1 MTDQVLSG
9 VKVLD
14 LTHHIAGPY
23 CSKLFADFGADVIK
37 VERPGTG
44 DPSRS
49 EGPFPGDVA
58 HPEKSGLFMHLNT
71 NKFGV
76 TLNLKSNQGIEILK
90 TLAQDADI
98 IIENFRPGVLQN
110 LGIDYNILSQQ
121 NPRLILTHISNFG
134 QSGPYKDYKATELT
148 AFAVAAR
155 VFRQGEGD
163 KPPVKYAGN
172 VIQYLAGTK
181 AASATMFAFFGAQF
195 QGIGQEVDVSVQ
207 EILAGATDAGLTSYG
222 YSSQIPHRADAPA
235 AGFVSCADGFVQFRT
250 AGGNPRMWNR
260 LVQLLEMPELGEDS
274 RFLTP
279 ALRMQNRDELSNI
292 VMPWLMTQNKRD
304 IAEKAQA
311 IGLNATPV
319 FDIGEVAE
327 DRHNKERGFFVEIE
341 HPVAGTFKYPGAP
354 FKLQEGGWQ
363 IRRPAPL
370 LGQHN
375 YEIYQDKLGYTDQ
388 DISNLESSGVI

>member
-1 MTDQVLSG
+1 
-9 VKVLD
+9 
-14 LTHHIAGPY
+14 
-23 CSKLFADFGADVIK
+23 
-37 VERPGTG
+37 
-44 DPSRS
+44 
-49 EGPFPGDVA
+49 
-58 HPEKSGLFMHLNT
+58 
-71 NKFGV
+71 
-76 TLNLKSNQGIEILK
+76 
-90 TLAQDADI
+90 
-98 IIENFRPGVLQN
+98 
-110 LGIDYNILSQQ
+110 
-121 NPRLILTHISNFG
+121 
-134 QSGPYKDYKATELT
+134 
-148 AFAVAAR
+148 
-155 VFRQGEGD
+155 
-163 KPPVKYAGN
+163 
-172 VIQYLAGTK
+172 
-181 AASATMFAFFGAQF
+181 
-195 QGIGQEVDVSVQ
+195 
-207 EILAGATDAGLTSYG
+207 
-222 YSSQIPHRADAPA
+222 
-235 AGFVSCADGFVQFRT
+235 
-250 AGGNPRMWNR
+250 MWNR

>member
-23 CSKLFADFGADVIK
+23 CSKLFADYGADVIK
-37 VERPGTG
+37 VERPETG
-44 DPSRS
+44 DPSRY
-49 EGPFPGDVA
+49 EGPFPGDIA

-76 TLNLKSNQGIEILK
+76 TLNLKETQGIEILNK
-90 TLAQDADI
+90 LAQDSDI
-98 IIENFRPGVLQN
+98 IIENFRPGVLQS
-110 LGIDYNILSQQ
+110 LGLDYNLLSQH
-121 NPRLILTHISNFG
+121 NPRLVLTHISNFG
-134 QSGPYKDYKATELT
+134 QTGPYKDYKATELT

-172 VIQYLAGTK
+172 VIQYLTGTK

-207 EILAGATDAGLTSYG
+207 EVLAGATDSMVMGYG
-222 YSSQIPHRADAPA
+222 YTNEHPHRRESLG
-235 AGFVSCADGFVQFRT
+235 AGFVQCADGYIQFPVT
-250 AGGNPRMWNR
+250 GGNPRMWNR
-260 LVQLLEMPELGEDS
+260 LVQLLEMPELGEDP

-279 ALRMQNRDELSNI
+279 ALRMQNQADIAEI
-292 VMPWLMTQNKRD
+292 VLPWLMTQNKRD
-304 IAEKAQA
+304 IAEKSQA
-311 IGLNATPV
+311 LGFNAAPV
-319 FDIGEVAE
+319 LDIGEVVE
-327 DRHNKERGFFVEIE
+327 DPHHNERGFFVDID
-341 HPVAGTFKYPGAP
+341 HPVAGNFRYPGAP

-375 YEIYQDKLGYTDQ
+375 NEIYQGKLGYTEQ
-388 DISNLESSGVI
+388 ELSNLQASGVI